1 MPLARVLFV
10 DETDL
15 LLFPPLRAGWAVRG
29 QAKHVTLSGHNAKCV
44 LFGALDALSGQLHLL
59 ARERQRTEDF
69 CAFLRHLR
77 ACHQQQVL
85 VLVLDEDP
93 SHTAHRSLALADE
106 LAIILLFLP
115 KRSPHLNPVDH
126 LWRAVKKDICANHQ
140 YENLED
146 ELNQVVNYLYSLP
159 PREVLTKAGLCS
171 PDFWVGCLRSSL
183 CKNFSGP
190 T

>member
-15 LLFPPLRAGWAVRG
+15 LLFPPLRAGWAMRG
-29 QAKHVTLSGHNAKCV
+29 QAKHVALSGRNAKCV
-44 LFGALDALSGQLHLL
+44 LFGAVDALSGQVFLL
-59 ARERQRTEDF
+59 ARQRQRAEDF
-69 CAFLRHLR
+69 CAFLRYLR

-85 VLVLDEDP
+85 VLVLDEDS
-93 SHTAHRSLALADE
+93 SHTAHRSKTLADE
-106 LAIILLFLP
+106 LGIILLFLP

-126 LWRAVKKDICANHQ
+126 LWRAVKQQICANHQ
-140 YENLED
+140 YEDLED
-146 ELNQVVNYLYSLP
+146 QVYQVANYLHSLP
-159 PREVLTKAGLCS
+159 PQEILTKAGICS
-171 PDFWVGCLRSSL
+171 PGFWVGCLRPPL

>member
-29 QAKHVTLSGHNAKCV
+29 QAKHVTLSGRNAKCV
-44 LFGALDALSGQLHLL
+44 LFGALDALSGELHLL
-59 ARERQRTEDF
+59 ARERQRAEDF

-77 ACHQQQVL
+77 ACHQQRVL
-85 VLVLDEDP
+85 VLVLDEDS
-93 SHTAHRSLALADE
+93 SHTAHCSQALADE
-106 LAIILLFLP
+106 LGIILLLLP

-126 LWRAVKKDICANHQ
+126 LWRAVKKEICANHQ
-140 YENLED
+140 YESLED
-146 ELNQVVNYLYSLP
+146 QVHQVTNYLYSLP
-159 PREVLTKAGLCS
+159 PQEILTKAGLCS
-171 PDFWVGCLRSSL
+171 PDFWVGCLRPPL

>member
-29 QAKHVTLSGHNAKCV
+29 QAKHVTLSGRNAKCV
-44 LFGALDALSGQLHLL
+44 LFGALDALSGQLFLL
-59 ARERQRTEDF
+59 ARERQRAEDF

-85 VLVLDEDP
+85 VLVLDEDS
-93 SHTAHRSLALADE
+93 SHTAHRSKILADE
-106 LAIILLFLP
+106 LGIILLLLP

-126 LWRAVKKDICANHQ
+126 LWRAVKKEICANHQ

-146 ELNQVVNYLYSLP
+146 QVHQVANYLHCLP
-159 PREVLTKAGLCS
+159 PQEILTKAGICS
-171 PDFWVGCLRSSL
+171 PDFWVGCLRPPL

>member
-1 MPLARVLFV
+1 MPLARVLFE

-15 LLFPPLRAGWAVRG
+15 LLFPPLRAGWARRG
-29 QAKHVTLSGHNAKCV
+29 QAKHVTISGRNAKCV
-44 LFGALDALSGQLHLL
+44 LFGALDALSGELYLL
-59 ARERQRTEDF
+59 PRERQRAEDF

-85 VLVLDEDP
+85 VLVLDEDS
-93 SHTAHRSLALADE
+93 SHTAHRSQALADQ
-106 LAIILLFLP
+106 LGIILLFLP

-140 YENLED
+140 HENLED
-146 ELNQVVNYLYSLP
+146 QLHQVVNYLYALP
-159 PREVLTKAGLCS
+159 PREVLTKAGICS
-171 PDFWVGCLRSSL
+171 PAFWVGCIRQPV
-183 CKNFSGP
+183 CKNFFGP

>member
-1 MPLARVLFV
+1 VLFE

-15 LLFPPLRAGWAVRG
+15 LLFPPLRAGWAERG
-29 QAKHVTLSGHNAKCV
+29 HAKHVTLSGRNAKCV
-44 LFGALDALSGQLHLL
+44 LFGALDALCGKLHLL
-59 ARERQRTEDF
+59 ARERQRAEDF

-85 VLVLDEDP
+85 VLVLDEHP
-93 SHTAHRSLALADE
+93 SHTAHRSLALADQ
-106 LAIILLFLP
+106 LGIILLFLP

-126 LWRAVKKDICANHQ
+126 LWRAVKKDVCANHQ
-140 YENLED
+140 YKGLED
-146 ELNQVVNYLYSLP
+146 ELHQVVNYLYSLQP
-159 PREVLTKAGLCS
+159 KQVLTKAGICS
-171 PDFWVGCLRSSL
+171 PDFWVGCIRTYL

>member
-15 LLFPPLRAGWAVRG
+15 LLFPPLRAGWAQRG
-29 QAKHVTLSGHNAKCV
+29 QAKHVALSGRNAKCV
-44 LFGALDALSGQLHLL
+44 LFGALDALSGQLFLL
-59 ARERQRTEDF
+59 ARERQREEDF

-85 VLVLDEDP
+85 VLVLDEHP
-93 SHTAHRSLALADE
+93 SHTAQRSVALADQ
-106 LAIILLFLP
+106 LGIILLFLP

-146 ELNQVVNYLYSLP
+146 ELNQVVNYLCSLP
-159 PREVLTKAGLCS
+159 PREVLTKAGICS